1 MSALPC
7 DCPSHVEMQALLHGN
22 SAMSPP
28 AAALVS
34 LACLLMC
41 FSTLLLARLVVAE
54 LEMRLDRLERG
65 TTGLLAPI
73 ELLKPNGKET
83 QLLPLPASTPKAH
96 TWAVLRKPLGLAL
109 LEVDAPQKMH
119 HQVA

>member
-1 MSALPC
+1 MSALSC
-7 DCPSHVEMQALLHGN
+7 DCPSQVEMQVLMHGN
-22 SAMSPP
+22 AAMSQS
-28 AAALVS
+28 ALVS
-34 LACLLMC
+34 VACLLMC